1 MEFDDILEH
10 TIALLQRQGR
20 VSYGALK
27 RRFKLD
33 DDYLADL
40 KTELIEAQR
49 LAADENGTILV
60 WVGEHGVAPVPPAP
74 VDSSAA
80 QAPLTYTPPHLT
92 EKILASR
99 AALEGERKQV
109 TVLFADIKDS
119 TELIKGLDAEAAQQL
134 LDPALHHMMD
144 AVHRFEGTVN
154 QVLGDGIMALFG
166 APIAHEDHA
175 LRACYAALAM
185 QAAMHDYT
193 DAVRR
198 THGLEMRI
206 RVGLNAGEV
215 VVRTIRNDLHMD
227 YSAVGETT
235 HLAARMEQLATPG
248 TIRLSA
254 ATLHLVEGL
263 VRVTALGPVP
273 VKGLTEPVE
282 VFELLGVSS
291 FRRRLQ
297 AAVARGLTRFVGR
310 QTEFAAIGQALS
322 RAQAMHGQVVALV
335 GEAGVGKS
343 RLVYEVVHA
352 HHTQGWLV
360 LESASVSYGKATP
373 YFPVI
378 ELLKHYAHIEDS
390 DDVRTRRAKLT
401 GQVLTLDDTLQDA
414 LPPLLALLEV
424 LPADSPFLKFDPP
437 QRRQRTLEALKRLLL
452 RESQAQ
458 PLLLVFEDLHW
469 IDAETQTLLDL
480 LVDSLPTTRLLLL
493 VNYRPEYQH
502 GWGSKTYYTQ
512 LRLDPLLPDS
522 AEAFL
527 QVLLGD
533 GAGAQ
538 HAASLQAL
546 KQLLIDRTGGNP
558 FFLEESVR
566 TLVETGVLAGEPGAY
581 RLTQSLTSLQVPAT
595 VQALLAARIDRLSP
609 EEKRLLQTAAVIGH
623 EVPLPLLQ
631 AIADVPEAV
640 LYRSLA
646 QLQGAEF
653 LYETRLFPERE
664 YTFKHA
670 LTHEVAYGSLLQE
683 RRRTLH
689 ASIVAA
695 LEGLYPDRLA
705 EQVDRLAYHALRGE
719 VWDKA
724 VTCCRQAGNK
734 AAARS
739 AHGEAVVYF
748 EQALSALQQL
758 PESRETMELGID
770 MRFDLRASLQ
780 SLGELARIPSCL
792 HEAATLAMALNDQ
805 QRLWQA
811 YSLMGQYAWL
821 MGDQERYI
829 ELSQQALA
837 AAETLGNFDLQV
849 RATYYLGTAY
859 HTLGDYPRA
868 MDYLRRAVA
877 LVERDPFWKA
887 PGSSTPNSVN
897 ARLYLSW
904 SLAEVGA
911 FTEGSARAE
920 EALRIAEAAEA
931 TVSRIQ
937 AYLAIGLVALRHG
950 ELEKAVTALE
960 RGLGLCQSANLQFW
974 FPRVGSALGFA
985 YTLTGR
991 VTEGLPLLEQ
1001 AVAQGMAIGQMV
1013 FQPLWVA
1020 CLAEAYLVSGRRADA
1035 LVHGERA
1042 LALARQHKERGNEA
1056 YALRLL
1062 GEIQTRHDPSAVEP
1076 AENYYRQ
1083 ALALA
1088 EELGMRPL
1096 QAHCHLGLGTLY
1108 ARMDQPEQT
1117 RPSLS
1122 VAMTLYRTMEMAFWL
1137 PQAEAAL
1144 VLIDKV

>member
-1 MEFDDILEH
+1 MEFDDILAE
-10 TIALLQRQGR
+10 IVALLQRQGR
-20 VSYGALK
+20 VAYGALK

-33 DDYLADL
+33 DDYLDDL

-49 LAADENGTILV
+49 LAVDENGRILV
-60 WVGEHGVAPVPPAP
+60 WVGEHGAAPAPPAP
-74 VDSSAA
+74 VDSSVAPV
-80 QAPLTYTPPHLT
+80 PLTYTPPHLT
-92 EKILASR
+92 EKILTTR
-99 AALEGERKQV
+99 ATLEGERKQV

-119 TELIKGLDAEAAQQL
+119 TELIKGLDPEAVQQL
-134 LDPALHHMMD
+134 LDPALHCMMD

-175 LRACYAALAM
+175 LRAYYAALAM
-185 QAAMHDYT
+185 QAAMRDYT
-193 DAVRR
+193 EGVRR
-198 THGLEMRI
+198 THGLELRI

-254 ATLHLVEGL
+254 ATLRLVEGL
-263 VRVTALGPVP
+263 VRVMALGPVP
-273 VKGLTEPVE
+273 VKGLSEPVE
-282 VFELLGVSS
+282 IFELVGASAVH
-291 FRRRLQ
+291 RRLQ
-297 AAVARGLTRFVGR
+297 AAAARGLTRFVGR
-310 QTEFAAIGQALS
+310 QTEFEAIRQAL
-322 RAQAMHGQVVALV
+322 AQAAAGHGQVVAMV

-390 DDVRTRRAKLT
+390 DDVRTLRAKVT
-401 GQVLTLDDTLQDA
+401 GQVLTLDDALQDT
-414 LPPLLALLEV
+414 LPALLALLDV
-424 LPADSPFLKFDPP
+424 LPADNPFLKLDPP

-469 IDAETQTLLDL
+469 IDSETQALLDL
-480 LVDSLPTTRLLLL
+480 LLDSLPTARLLLL

-512 LRLDPLLPDS
+512 LRLDPLPAAS
-522 AEAFL
+522 ADEFL
-527 QVLLGD
+527 QALLGD
-533 GAGAQ
+533 DAGAGGR
-538 HAASLQAL
+538 SPLQAL
-546 KQLLIDRTGGNP
+546 KQLLIERTGGNP

-595 VQALLAARIDRLSP
+595 VQAMLAARIDRLSA

-631 AIADVPEAV
+631 AIADVPEVA

-670 LTHEVAYGSLLQE
+670 LTHEVAYNSLLQE
-683 RRRTLH
+683 RRRVLH

-695 LEGLYPDRLA
+695 LEGLYPDRLT
-705 EQVDRLAYHALRGE
+705 EQVERLAHHALRGE

-724 VTCCRQAGNK
+724 VAYCRQAGNK

-739 AHGEAVVYF
+739 AHGEAVAYF
-748 EQALSALQQL
+748 EQALSAVQQL
-758 PESRETMELGID
+758 PERRETMEQAID

-780 SLGELARIPSCL
+780 SLGELARIPACL
-792 HEAATLAMALNDQ
+792 HEAETLAVALNDQ

-821 MGDQERYI
+821 MGDQERYLEI
-829 ELSQQALA
+829 SQRALA
-837 AAETLGNFDLQV
+837 IAEPLGNFDLQV

-859 HTLGDYPRA
+859 HTLGDYARA
-868 MDYLRRAVA
+868 MDYLRRAA
-877 LVERDPFWKA
+877 AFVEREPFWKA
-887 PGSSTPNSVN
+887 PGSSVPNSVN
-897 ARLYLSW
+897 VRLYLSW

-911 FTEGSARAE
+911 FAEGSARAE
-920 EALRIAEAAEA
+920 EAFRIAEAVEE
-931 TVSRIQ
+931 TVSRIM
-937 AYLAIGLVALRHG
+937 AYLAMGLVALRHG
-950 ELEKAVTALE
+950 ELDRAIGALE

-991 VTEGLPLLEQ
+991 VAEGLPLLEQ

-1013 FQPLWVA
+1013 FQPFWVT
-1020 CLAEAYLVSGRRADA
+1020 CLAEAYLVSGRREDA
-1035 LVHGERA
+1035 HIHGERA
-1042 LALARQHKERGNEA
+1042 LALARQHKEQGHEA

-1062 GEIQTRHDPSAVEP
+1062 GEIHARPDPPVVEP

-1083 ALALA
+1083 ALTLA
-1088 EELGMRPL
+1088 EALGMRPL

-1108 ARMDQPEQT
+1108 VRMSQPELA

-1122 VAMTLYRTMEMAFWL
+1122 MAITLYRDMGMTFWL

-1144 VLIDKV
+1144 RQVG